1 MSDKKERCKIAKTT
15 NNLSQ
20 AIGELIKASGVR
32 QALVRQHKSMKP
44 ENTTTVLGIIDTTAG
59 RRRGNPPRPVGD
71 WLLRIDCPHPGA
83 DFNHIN
89 INSKLTHIP
98 DPHIP
103 IPNGVVTVSKG
114 ITKIAEVMQIVNKL
128 ALPIAITLDGVR
140 LGCAVYD
147 DLERDDGKP
156 KQTIKTGA
164 SIVGGWTGGIAG
176 GMGGVEAGAAFGRS
190 TGALFGD
197 VGVIPGAAIGSIVGG
212 ILGSIGGGIAGSY
225 DAEALTGIAFFND
238 DEDSDE
244 ED

>member
-1 MSDKKERCKIAKTT
+1 MRDKKERCKIAKTT

-32 QALVRQHKSMKP
+32 QALVRQHKLMKP

-103 IPNGVVTVSKG
+103 IHSSRFIGT
-114 ITKIAEVMQIVNKL
+114 
-128 ALPIAITLDGVR
+128 D
-140 LGCAVYD
+140 
-147 DLERDDGKP
+147 
-156 KQTIKTGA
+156 KTYFLY
-164 SIVGGWTGGIAG
+164 SFFSVLLRIQ
-176 GMGGVEAGAAFGRS
+176 
-190 TGALFGD
+190 ALF
-197 VGVIPGAAIGSIVGG
+197 VVFP
-212 ILGSIGGGIAGSY
+212 
-225 DAEALTGIAFFND
+225 
-238 DEDSDE
+238 
-244 ED
+244 

>member
-32 QALVRQHKSMKP
+32 QALVRQHKLMKP
-44 ENTTTVLGIIDTTAG
+44 ENTTTVL
-59 RRRGNPPRPVGD
+59 
-71 WLLRIDCPHPGA
+71 GA

-103 IPNGVVTVSKG
+103 IPNDVVTVSKG

-128 ALPIAITLDGVR
+128 ALPIAITLDG
-140 LGCAVYD
+140 
-147 DLERDDGKP
+147 
-156 KQTIKTGA
+156 QTIKTGA

-190 TGALFGD
+190 IGALFGD

-212 ILGSIGGGIAGSY
+212 ILGSIGGGITGSY